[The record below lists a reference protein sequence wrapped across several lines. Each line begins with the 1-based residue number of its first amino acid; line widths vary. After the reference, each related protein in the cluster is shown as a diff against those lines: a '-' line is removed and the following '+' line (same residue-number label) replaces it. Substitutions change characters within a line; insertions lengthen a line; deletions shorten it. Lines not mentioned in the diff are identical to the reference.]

1 MADIRDSKN
10 WGFETKQLHIGQ
22 EKADPVTDARAV
34 PIYASTSYVF
44 HNSQHA
50 ADRFGLRDAG
60 NIYGRL
66 TNPTEDV
73 FEQRIA
79 ALEGGVAALAVA
91 SGAAAVTYT
100 IENLAQSGDHIVSAK
115 NIYGGTFNLISV
127 TMAKM
132 GITATFV
139 SPDATEEELNA
150 IAHRLA
156 KQITKDYEG
165 KKLLLVGVLK
175 GSVYFFTDLTR
186 YIDLPCNIDFIQAS
200 SYGAGTVSSGNIQII
215 KDIADDLTG
224 FDVLLVEDILDTG
237 NTLKYIHDML
247 SKRNPESIGVVTL
260 LDKPARRIADIK
272 ADYVGVDVPDA
283 FVVGYGLDYD
293 QYYRNLPY
301 IGVLKKSI
309 YEK

>member
-1 MADIRDSKN
+1 MHCCKQINSYIFFKKVLTSSKLLCIINLAFADVA
-10 WGFETKQLHIGQ
+10 H
-22 EKADPVTDARAV
+22 PVER
-34 PIYASTSYVF
+34 
-44 HNSQHA
+44 N
-50 ADRFGLRDAG
+50 
-60 NIYGRL
+60 
-66 TNPTEDV
+66 
-73 FEQRIA
+73 
-79 ALEGGVAALAVA
+79 LAKVEVA
-91 SGAAAVTYT
+91 SSSLVIRSKTKST
-100 IENLAQSGDHIVSAK
+100 ISMVLFVFYKKRGSKRAIRFTTV
-115 NIYGGTFNLISV
+115 LIFTLQVFKRVLYSNGNE
-127 TMAKM
+127 KQR
-132 GITATFV
+132 GITMHQDV
-139 SPDATEEELNA
+139 EKILVTEEELNA

-175 GSVYFFTDLTR
+175 GSIYFFTDLTR

-260 LDKPARRIADIK
+260 LDKPARRTADIK

-283 FVVGYGLDYD
+283 FVVGYGLDYN